1 MSPAHQNEPVEGP
14 GEGPAP
20 RRLAVRLS
28 PDAERQVRGG
38 HPWVFDASVR
48 SVRVTGSQLDEVE
61 PRAGDLAVVFDQ
73 RRRFVAIGLWD
84 PHSAIRIRV
93 LHRGRPR
100 QIDVGWFRER
110 VAAAAHRRAALA
122 RSGATNGYRVVNG
135 ENDGLP
141 GVVVDRYDR
150 TVVLKLYSAA
160 WLAHLGDLLAA
171 VDAELQPQR
180 VVLRLAR
187 VVQRAAPRGALGD
200 GSTLLGPSPDGPVVF
215 SENGLV
221 VEADVVAGQKTGWF
235 LDQRENRA
243 RVRDL
248 SAGARVL
255 DVFCAGGGFTL
266 HAAAGGAT
274 EVHSVDLSPGAVA
287 ATRRNLALNAALPE
301 VAGCTHR
308 TTTGDAAEVM
318 RAMRSGSH
326 RFDLVVVD
334 PPSFASKQDQVPGA
348 LRAYGRLT
356 ELAVGLLRPGGWLVQ
371 ASCSARVPAEDFVR
385 TVHAAAE
392 ASGVRLTGSQVT
404 GHPVDHP
411 IGFEHGAYLKAVF
424 ARVGRPNGAG

>member
-1 MSPAHQNEPVEGP
+1 M
-14 GEGPAP
+14 
-20 RRLAVRLS
+20 
-28 PDAERQVRGG
+28 
-38 HPWVFDASVR
+38 FDASVR
-48 SVRVTGSQLDEVE
+48 SVRVTGSEPDAPE

-93 LHRGRPR
+93 LHRGSPR
-100 QIDVGWFRER
+100 RIDGEWFREQ
-110 VAAAAHRRAALA
+110 VAAAAGRRAALA
-122 RSGATNGYRVVNG
+122 GSGATTGYRVVNG

-160 WLAHLGDLLAA
+160 WLARLDELVAA
-171 VDAELQPQR
+171 VAAELDPER

-187 VVQRAAPRGALGD
+187 VVQRVAPD
-200 GSTLLGPSPDGPVVF
+200 GSPADGATVLGPPPDGPVVF
-215 SENGLV
+215 RENGLL

-243 RVRDL
+243 RVREL
-248 SAGARVL
+248 SRGARVL

-287 ATRRNLALNAALPE
+287 ATRRNLALNSQLPE
-301 VAGCTHR
+301 VANCTHR
-308 TTTGDAAEVM
+308 TTTGDAVEAM
-318 RAMRSGSH
+318 RAMGS
-326 RFDLVVVD
+326 RNERYDLVVVD

-356 ELAVGLLRPGGWLVQ
+356 ELAVGLLRPGGRLVQ
-371 ASCSARVPAEDFVR
+371 ASCSARVPADDFVR
-385 TVHAAAE
+385 AVNAAAE
-392 ASGVRLTGSQVT
+392 AAGARLIDSEVT

-424 ARVGRPNGAG
+424 ARVGRSNGAG